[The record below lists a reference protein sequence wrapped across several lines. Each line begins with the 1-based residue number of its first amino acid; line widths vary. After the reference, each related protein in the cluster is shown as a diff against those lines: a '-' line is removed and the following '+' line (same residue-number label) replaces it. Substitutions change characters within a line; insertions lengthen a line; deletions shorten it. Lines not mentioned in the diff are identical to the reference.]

1 MSTPAIMSAL
11 QSFGGSLISYKDA
24 GLPQKLQN
32 QNYKQLGPRLG
43 FAYKALEGKK
53 AFVVRGGYRMSYYAQ
68 KLQDWVGAQ
77 SGSIPVAANFQNTV
91 SNTALS
97 PDGLPNYGL
106 RSIPRYQA
114 GVNTPDSIIDVNDT
128 RLLARGF
135 NVGVLSPDHTEGR
148 VQDWNLTL
156 EKEIFSNTVLRVG
169 YVGNYGDNQQQEIH
183 YNDETPEYIW
193 YATRRAPLPTGPF
206 ASVATRPYDQQAY
219 GDITL
224 YSPTGY
230 ARYNGWKWSCS
241 SASAAVSRIRFSGT
255 SGTHYSST
263 RTPTIRKVSKRC
275 PARTCSC
282 LAPFPRTRSN
292 GTAS

>member
-1 MSTPAIMSAL
+1 MAATACPTTP
-11 QSFGGSLISYKDA
+11 
-24 GLPQKLQN
+24 
-32 QNYKQLGPRLG
+32 
-43 FAYKALEGKK
+43 
-53 AFVVRGGYRMSYYAQ
+53 Q

-183 YNDETPEYIW
+183 YNDETPAYIW

-230 ARYNGWKWSCS
+230 ARYNGLEVELQQRFSRGISYQIFWNVGNTLLVNQDTDDTQSIEAMPSIERVPAWRRSHGREGTEPLPELQARS
-241 SASAAVSRIRFSGT
+241 EYAETPDPLELYSRIT
-255 SGTHYSST
+255 V
-263 RTPTIRKVSKRC
+263 RKRE
-275 PARTCSC
+275 ALLRQ
-282 LAPFPRTRSN
+282 
-292 GTAS
+292 